1 LLYKGE
7 GLLNRDSLQSIEYEI
22 ALLVRLTTA
31 YSPKLGDL
39 DRSEYLI
46 LSEIN
51 ENGPLAIN
59 VIAEKLMLNIST
71 ASRQIGTL
79 ESKEYIKRFPDPDN
93 GRISLIEITN
103 TGHELLNI
111 VQRSRYKFYSEV
123 LQNWSMAELKQLEDN
138 LIRLNM
144 DFKKRK

>member
-1 LLYKGE
+1 M
-7 GLLNRDSLQSIEYEI
+7 NRDSLQSIEYEI

-31 YSPKLGDL
+31 YSPKLGEL

-71 ASRQIGTL
+71 ASRQVGTL

-103 TGHELLNI
+103 KGQEILNI
-111 VQRSRYKFYSEV
+111 VQSARYKFYSEV
-123 LQNWSMAELKQLEDN
+123 LQHWSNSELKQLEDN
-138 LIRLNM
+138 LVRLNM

>member
-1 LLYKGE
+1 M
-7 GLLNRDSLQSIEYEI
+7 NQDSLQSIEYEI

-46 LSEIN
+46 LSEVN

-71 ASRQIGTL
+71 ASRQVGTL
-79 ESKEYIKRFPDPDN
+79 ESKQYIKRFPAPDN
-93 GRISLIEITN
+93 GRISLIELTN
-103 TGHELLNI
+103 KGQEILNI
-111 VQRSRYKFYSEV
+111 VQESRYNFYSEV
-123 LQNWSMAELKQLEDN
+123 LQNWSRVELKQLEDN
-138 LIRLNM
+138 LIRLNK
-144 DFKKRK
+144 DFKNRKG

>member
-1 LLYKGE
+1 M
-7 GLLNRDSLQSIEYEI
+7 NRDSLQSIEYEI

-31 YSPKLGDL
+31 YSPKLGEL

-71 ASRQIGTL
+71 ASRQVGTL

-103 TGHELLNI
+103 KGQEILNI
-111 VQRSRYKFYSEV
+111 VQSSRYKFYSEV
-123 LQNWSMAELKQLEDN
+123 LQHWSMEELKQLEDN
-138 LIRLNM
+138 LIRLNL
-144 DFKKRK
+144 DFKNRK

>member
-1 LLYKGE
+1 MNL
-7 GLLNRDSLQSIEYEI
+7 DSLQSIEYEI

-46 LSEIN
+46 LSELN

-59 VIAEKLMLNIST
+59 VIADKLMLNIST
-71 ASRQIGTL
+71 ASRQVGNL
-79 ESKEYIKRFPDPDN
+79 ESKEFIKRFPDPVN

-103 TGHELLNI
+103 KGQNI
-111 VQRSRYKFYSEV
+111 LTVVQKDRYDFYSDV
-123 LQNWSMAELKQLEDN
+123 LQNWSMQELKHLEDN
-138 LIRLNM
+138 LIRLNQ
-144 DFKKRK
+144 DFKKKKK

>member
-1 LLYKGE
+1 MNL
-7 GLLNRDSLQSIEYEI
+7 DSLKSIEYEI

-46 LSEIN
+46 LSEVN

-71 ASRQIGTL
+71 ASRQVGTL
-79 ESKEYIKRFPDPDN
+79 ESKQYIRRFPDPEN
-93 GRISLIEITN
+93 GRISLIELTN
-103 TGHELLNI
+103 KGQEILNI
-111 VQRSRYKFYSEV
+111 VQKSRYNFYSEV
-123 LQNWSMAELKQLEDN
+123 LQNWSRVELKQLEDN
-138 LIRLNM
+138 LIRLNK
-144 DFKKRK
+144 DFKNRKG

>member
-1 LLYKGE
+1 M
-7 GLLNRDSLQSIEYEI
+7 NRDSLQSIEYEI

-31 YSPKLGDL
+31 YSPKLGEL

-71 ASRQIGTL
+71 ASRQVGTL

-93 GRISLIEITN
+93 GRISLIEMTN
-103 TGHELLNI
+103 KGKEILNI
-111 VQRSRYKFYSEV
+111 VQSARYNFYSDV
-123 LQNWSMAELKQLEDN
+123 LQHWSKAELKQLEDN
-138 LIRLNM
+138 LVRLNM

>member
-71 ASRQIGTL
+71 ASRQVGTL

-103 TGHELLNI
+103 KGKEILTI

-123 LQNWSMAELKQLEDN
+123 LQKWSKEELQQLEDN

-144 DFKKRK
+144 DFKQRK

>member
-1 LLYKGE
+1 M
-7 GLLNRDSLQSIEYEI
+7 NRDSLQSIEYEI

-31 YSPKLGDL
+31 YSPKLGEL

-71 ASRQIGTL
+71 ASRQVGTL
-79 ESKEYIKRFPDPDN
+79 ETKEYIKRFPDPGN
-93 GRISLIEITN
+93 GRISLIEMTN
-103 TGHELLNI
+103 KGKEILNI
-111 VQRSRYKFYSEV
+111 VQTARYKFYSEV
-123 LQNWSMAELKQLEDN
+123 LQHWSKTELEQLEDN
-138 LIRLNM
+138 LVRLNM

>member
-1 LLYKGE
+1 
-7 GLLNRDSLQSIEYEI
+7 LNRDSLQSIEYEI

-31 YSPKLGDL
+31 YSPKLGEL

-71 ASRQIGTL
+71 ASRQVGTL

-103 TGHELLNI
+103 KGQEILNI
-111 VQRSRYKFYSEV
+111 VQSSRYKFYSEV
-123 LQNWSMAELKQLEDN
+123 LQHWSMEELKQLEDN
-138 LIRLNM
+138 LIRLNL
-144 DFKKRK
+144 DFKNRK

>member
-1 LLYKGE
+1 M
-7 GLLNRDSLQSIEYEI
+7 NRDSLQSIEYEI

-31 YSPKLGDL
+31 YSPKLGEL

-46 LSEIN
+46 LSEIY

-71 ASRQIGTL
+71 ASRQVGTL

-103 TGHELLNI
+103 KGQELLNI
-111 VQRSRYKFYSEV
+111 VQSSRYKFYSEV
-123 LQNWSMAELKQLEDN
+123 LQHWSKAELKQLEDN

-144 DFKKRK
+144 DFKKKK